1 MSQPRDDRQDDLF
14 GPRLEEIINLRH
26 PLVRLAAEIDWQFL
40 AGRFSSVCRVG
51 PGQPPLPTRL
61 MAGLLILKHMH
72 NLSDEALC
80 DRWVENPY
88 FQYFCGEVV
97 FQHAAPFDRSSLT
110 RWRQRLGEEQIAALL
125 QESLSVAHRAGAIE
139 TKDLERVVVDTTV
152 QEKAVAHPTDA
163 RLTHRAIEKLV
174 DLAKREGV
182 KLRQSYLRLAKR
194 AAIMVGR
201 YTHAHQFKRA
211 RRELKFL
218 RTRLGRIIRDIR
230 RQIDG
235 NPVLEDRFGSLLD
248 LASRVRQQ
256 EQRQR
261 GPKIYS
267 LHAPEVE
274 CIGKGKAR
282 TPYEFGCKVSIVT
295 PVTAPKG
302 GQFVLHAKALHGNPY
317 DGHTLGPVTA
327 DLERLTGV
335 AVRRIHG
342 DKGYR
347 GHNYPDRFRVW
358 ISGQV
363 RRVTKAI
370 RREMRRRAAVEPVI
384 GHLKEDH
391 RMRRNHL
398 KGREGDRINA
408 VLAAAGYNF
417 SLLRRWFDQ
426 LVRVLLLILYRSRST
441 PRPI

>member
-40 AGRFSSVCRVG
+40 AGRFGSVYRPG

-61 MAGLLILKHMH
+61 IAGLLILKHMH
-72 NLSDEALC
+72 NLSDEVLC
-80 DRWVENPY
+80 ARWVENPY
-88 FQYFCGEVV
+88 FQFFCGEAV
-97 FQHAAPFDRSSLT
+97 FRHDLPFDRSSLT
-110 RWRQRLGEEQIAALL
+110 RWRQRLGEEQLAALL
-125 QESLSVAHRAGAIE
+125 QESLAVAHRSGALQP
-139 TKDLERVVVDTTV
+139 KDLERVVVDTTV

-174 DLAKREGV
+174 DLARHEGV
-182 KLRQSYLRLAKR
+182 VLRQSYLRLAKR

-201 YTHAHQFKRA
+201 YIHAHQFKRA

-230 RQIDG
+230 RKIAG
-235 NPVLEDRFGSLLD
+235 NPALEDRFAARLD

-256 EQRQR
+256 DHRQR
-261 GPKIYS
+261 GPKVYS
-267 LHAPEVE
+267 LYAPEVE

-282 TPYEFGCKVSIVT
+282 KPYEFGCKVSVVT

-317 DGHTLGPVTA
+317 DGHTLGPIIA
-327 DLERLTGV
+327 DLEQLTGV
-335 AVRRIHG
+335 EAQRIHV

-347 GHNYPDRFRVW
+347 GHTYPNRFRVW

-363 RRVTKAI
+363 RRVTKTI
-370 RREMRRRAAVEPVI
+370 RREMKRRAAVEPVI
-384 GHLKEDH
+384 GHLKAEH
-391 RMRRNHL
+391 RMGRNYL
-398 KGREGDRINA
+398 KGRDGDRINP
-408 VLAAAGYNF
+408 VLAAAGFNF
-417 SLLRRWFDQ
+417 HLLLRWFERLLRALMQ
-426 LVRVLLLILYRSRST
+426 VLWSISRLT
-441 PRPI
+441 QQA